1 MIIDFIENV
10 LIPHISGLWTLPWI
24 LVGFIATIIIAK
36 FTGRQRIDAIMK
48 KIGLILLYFFVPVL
62 IFRIFLN
69 TTFGEPQIIFSII
82 VCAIILLM
90 YVLAYIYATHLI
102 KKIPVNKEKSRLF
115 LKTMLTNQGRSSAFI
130 GSMML
135 AISAWTVPAA
145 LYMALVGI
153 ALFAIIPY
161 ILSSMHK
168 KESKESQTKQ
178 IKALPWFLK
187 LYPWYL
193 LAFVILGIGI
203 HATTGYTTETLFGH
217 DASVLLTLYTA
228 ITIPAALYYVGAG
241 IHPTDLKKSE
251 LRKLIG
257 KDKGGKD
264 DDHWIWVRKIFLLT
278 VLITPAVILLIFVP
292 LFALSLIPAAWFS
305 VIIINAVL
313 PITSTNMFLL
323 PYGID
328 KRSTAHSVTWTTL
341 VCVPLVVA
349 LILLFS
355 EIGFA

>member
-24 LVGFIATIIIAK
+24 LVGFLLTMGIAK
-36 FTGRQRIDAIMK
+36 IIGRQKIDGIMK

-82 VCAIILLM
+82 VCAIILFM
-90 YVLAYIYATHLI
+90 YLIAYFYAKHLI
-102 KKIPVNKEKSRLF
+102 NKLQIPTEKSRLF

-135 AISAWTVPAA
+135 AINSWTVPAA

-161 ILSSMHK
+161 ILSFMHK
-168 KESKESQTKQ
+168 KESKEETSKQ

-203 HATTGYTTETLFGH
+203 HAVTGETTETLFGH
-217 DASVLLTLYTA
+217 DAAVLLTLYTA

-241 IHPTDLKKSE
+241 IHPSDLKKNE

-257 KDKGGKD
+257 KDVGGKQ

-278 VLITPAVILLIFVP
+278 VLITPAFILLFFVP
-292 LFALSLIPAAWFS
+292 LFALSIIPAAWFS
-305 VIIINAVL
+305 VIIINSVL

-328 KRSTAHSVTWTTL
+328 KKSTAHAVTWTTL
-341 VCVPLVVA
+341 VCVPIVVA
-349 LILLFS
+349 LIILFS
-355 EIGFA
+355 EIGYA